1 MAEKDEKD
9 DKTPTPQQPLD
20 VISAPAADTA
30 GEEADEDVEARLA
43 YESLMRHRKA
53 RRRKKAIAAG
63 VVGGI
68 ALVAAIAWGV
78 VAGQA
83 NQAASAPQ
91 IQTMPV
97 FRGEFSESV
106 QATGAAQPLSSVV
119 VTPEVDGIIETVNV
133 AEGSVVQEGDVL
145 LTVRNDELDR
155 AVREAEIGVRSAKAG
170 VTSAQESYNQTYKAY
185 CAGPTYVDNGDG
197 TYTEVPATATW
208 ADVQQAA
215 AQVDSAK
222 LTLESA
228 QQSYDQSVSQA
239 AKRTVTAPSSGSVVV
254 MNAVQG
260 AALGAGG
267 GAGSGSSG
275 TLIQIADLSQMTVSV
290 QVNEVD
296 ISRIAVGQA
305 ARVTFSAL
313 PGTMLDAQ
321 VTRIST
327 VSSSDPNGYNY
338 GVVTYDVELLIPD
351 PVPELKPG
359 MTASVEILLQHVP
372 DALTVPVSA
381 LATDDGT
388 SYYVYV
394 MTDPETQA
402 CERRDVTVTAQS
414 ATSAALEGDLSDG
427 DLVVLDP
434 YSVTA
439 GDGGAAADDGVAAMD
454 DAVDGIAADGGHV
467 CLFEQEHGEIHAV
480 VDDAVATLL
489 TEIGAAL
496 GEQIERSMRIV
507 HLEARHFLGQLHD
520 ELLAAFEGAAHLLHA
535 LLRTGESC
543 RGCHL
548 AHGAGAAG
556 VLPL

>member
-1 MAEKDEKD
+1 MAEIDEKDEKTQA
-9 DKTPTPQQPLD
+9 TPDPIG
-20 VISAPAADTA
+20 VISAPAADADPLPDET
-30 GEEADEDVEARLA
+30 DEDVEARLA

-53 RRRKKAIAAG
+53 RRHKKIIAAG

-78 VAGQA
+78 VTSQA
-83 NQAASAPQ
+83 NQAAEAPQ

-133 AEGSVVQEGDVL
+133 SEGSVVQEGDVL
-145 LTVRNDELDR
+145 LTIRNDDLDR
-155 AVREAEIGVRSAKAG
+155 AVREAEIGVRSASAG
-170 VTSAQESYNQTYKAY
+170 VTSAQEAYNQTYKAY

-197 TYTEVPATATW
+197 TTTEVPASATW

-215 AQVDSAK
+215 TQIDSAK

-228 QQSYDQSVSQA
+228 QQAYDQAVSQA
-239 AKRTVTAPSSGSVVV
+239 AKRTVKAPSSGSVVV

-260 AALGAGG
+260 AALGAGAVTGGDGSTSG
-267 GAGSGSSG
+267 GA
-275 TLIQIADLSQMTVSV
+275 LIQIADLSQMTVKV

-296 ISRIAVGQA
+296 ISQIAVGQA
-305 ARVTFSAL
+305 ARVTFLAL
-313 PGTMLDAQ
+313 PDALLDAQ

-327 VSSSDPNGYNY
+327 VSASDPYGYNY

-381 LATDDGT
+381 LATDDGM

-402 CERRDVTVTAQS
+402 CERRDVTVVAQS
-414 ATSAALEGDLSDG
+414 ATNAALEGDLADG

-434 YSVTA
+434 YSVAA
-439 GDGGAAADDGVAAMD
+439 GDGGAAGEGDGGVVTMD
-454 DAVDGIAADGGHV
+454 GGAVDGLAT
-467 CLFEQEHGEIHAV
+467 
-480 VDDAVATLL
+480 DDVATAD
-489 TEIGAAL
+489 AA
-496 GEQIERSMRIV
+496 
-507 HLEARHFLGQLHD
+507 A
-520 ELLAAFEGAAHLLHA
+520 
-535 LLRTGESC
+535 
-543 RGCHL
+543 
-548 AHGAGAAG
+548 
-556 VLPL
+556 

>member
-53 RRRKKAIAAG
+53 RRRKKVIAAG

-78 VAGQA
+78 VASQA

-197 TYTEVPATATW
+197 TTTEVPASATW

-215 AQVDSAK
+215 AQIDSAK

-228 QQSYDQSVSQA
+228 QQAHDQAVSQA
-239 AKRTVTAPSSGSVVV
+239 AKRTVKAPSGGSVVV

-260 AALGAGG
+260 AALGAGAVTGGDGSTSG
-267 GAGSGSSG
+267 GA
-275 TLIQIADLSQMTVSV
+275 LIQIADLSQMTVKV

-296 ISRIAVGQA
+296 ISQIAVGQA
-305 ARVTFSAL
+305 ARVSFSAL
-313 PGTMLDAQ
+313 PDVLLDAQ

-327 VSSSDPNGYNY
+327 VSASDPSGYNY

-414 ATSAALEGDLSDG
+414 ATNAALEGDLSDG

-439 GDGGAAADDGVAAMD
+439 GDGGAAADDGAATMD
-454 DAVDGIAADGGHV
+454 DAVDGIAT
-467 CLFEQEHGEIHAV
+467 
-480 VDDAVATLL
+480 DDVAT
-489 TEIGAAL
+489 ADA
-496 GEQIERSMRIV
+496 M
-507 HLEARHFLGQLHD
+507 A
-520 ELLAAFEGAAHLLHA
+520 
-535 LLRTGESC
+535 
-543 RGCHL
+543 
-548 AHGAGAAG
+548 
-556 VLPL
+556 

>member
-9 DKTPTPQQPLD
+9 STTQATQDPID
-20 VISAPAADTA
+20 VISAPAANADPLPDET
-30 GEEADEDVEARLA
+30 DEDVEARLA

-53 RRRKKAIAAG
+53 RRRKKIIAAG

-78 VAGQA
+78 VTSQA
-83 NQAASAPQ
+83 NQAAETPQ

-133 AEGSVVQEGDVL
+133 TEGSVVQEGDVL
-145 LTVRNDELDR
+145 LTVRNDDLDR
-155 AVREAEIGVRSAKAG
+155 AVREAEIGVRSANAG
-170 VTSAQESYNQTYKAY
+170 VTSAQEAYNQTYKAY

-197 TYTEVPATATW
+197 TTTEVPASATW

-215 AQVDSAK
+215 TQIDSAK

-228 QQSYDQSVSQA
+228 QQAYDQAVSQA

-260 AALGAGG
+260 AALGAGAVTGGDGSTSG
-267 GAGSGSSG
+267 GA
-275 TLIQIADLSQMTVSV
+275 LIQIADLSQMTVKV

-296 ISRIAVGQA
+296 ISQIAVGQA

-313 PGTMLDAQ
+313 PDALLDAQ

-327 VSSSDPNGYNY
+327 VSASDPSGYNY

-381 LATDDGT
+381 LATDDGM

-414 ATSAALEGDLSDG
+414 ATNAALEGDLADG

-434 YSVTA
+434 YSVAAVDDGTTA
-439 GDGGAAADDGVAAMD
+439 GENNGGVAAMD
-454 DAVDGIAADGGHV
+454 GGAVDALAT
-467 CLFEQEHGEIHAV
+467 
-480 VDDAVATLL
+480 DDVATAD
-489 TEIGAAL
+489 AA
-496 GEQIERSMRIV
+496 
-507 HLEARHFLGQLHD
+507 A
-520 ELLAAFEGAAHLLHA
+520 
-535 LLRTGESC
+535 
-543 RGCHL
+543 
-548 AHGAGAAG
+548 
-556 VLPL
+556 